1 MNRAACVALSVLAS
15 VVLATP
21 ASGASGVDADRGGCA
36 AFGGNV
42 AMLATALG
50 PAFGETAS
58 SVATFGPG
66 AFPALVVHPEQDAL
80 CG

>member
-1 MNRAACVALSVLAS
+1 MKRTACVVLSVLAS

-21 ASGASGVDADRGGCA
+21 ASGAPGVDAGPGGCA

-42 AMLATALG
+42 AMLATTLG

-66 AFPALVVHPEQDAL
+66 AFPAAVVHPEQDAL
-80 CG
+80 CD